1 MYLYIFI
8 NDILYNILICGMK
21 LLNKDQNKY
30 KYKICKYMFYK
41 QNKQNK

>member
-1 MYLYIFI
+1 
-8 NDILYNILICGMK
+8 MK

-41 QNKQNK
+41 QNKQKKKKKNSKLWLTSFLGIN